1 MDILNFISWIRGR
14 RQVTSVDPD
23 KTLIPVGLKDGRR
36 DDDYLAGAISVT
48 DFTTQVGDT
57 VRPYKVF
64 TALLTQSG
72 GNDPRTMQGDG
83 GGDISSATKG
93 TTVEIFSNSNNI
105 DYSSIGAPNSNVGTY
120 FILTQDIT
128 LSNLDIDTIFNINTG
143 APVATVLENTIGY
156 IWFTYDDTGLYGIN
170 LDDTFIEEK
179 TFILTPSSGYDS
191 AVLQG
196 GGGEPY
202 SIYRFSDN
210 KCSILTSNG
219 SLNKSPIEIRVYN

>member
-1 MDILNFISWIRGR
+1 MATIPSTTKFIGLAE
-14 RQVTSVDPD
+14 SVD
-23 KTLIPVGLKDGRR
+23 TTERRSALINAESQAYTMQD
-36 DDDYLAGAISVT
+36 VT
-48 DFTTQVGDT
+48 DT

-143 APVATVLENTIGY
+143 APVATVLENTIGNITWSY
-156 IWFTYDDTGLYGIN
+156 VNTGNYLATLTGAFPYD
-170 LDDTFIEEK
+170 K
-179 TFILTPSSGYDS
+179 TFITTPSQFTYLD
-191 AVLQG
+191 
-196 GGGEPY
+196 
-202 SIYRFSDN
+202 
-210 KCSILTSNG
+210 SNG
-219 SLNKSPIEIRVYN
+219 SGIGAQVSSADTINIYSLDANSNANGILNGTPIEIRVYN